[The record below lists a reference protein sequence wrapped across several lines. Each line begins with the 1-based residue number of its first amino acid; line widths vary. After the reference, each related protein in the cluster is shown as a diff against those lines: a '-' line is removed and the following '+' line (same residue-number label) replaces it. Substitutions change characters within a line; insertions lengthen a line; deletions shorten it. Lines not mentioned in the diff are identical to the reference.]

1 MNTNSRF
8 AVAVH
13 TLGFVGFAA
22 GRHPVTSEDIAVSV
36 NTNPVVIRRVLG
48 LLREAGLVTSQPGP
62 GGGWRLNRRPD
73 AITLRDAYRAV
84 EPDPLFAL
92 PQRPPS
98 AACDVGRNVQLVLDH
113 YFKDAEAAMEESLAN
128 VTLAD
133 VMADVARSF
142 GACRKGDVRV

>member
-1 MNTNSRF
+1 MYANSRF

-22 GRHPVTSEDIAVSV
+22 GRHPATSEDIAISV

-48 LLREAGLVTSQPGP
+48 LLRDAGLVTSQPGP
-62 GGGWRLNRRPD
+62 GGGWRLTRGPD

-84 EPDPLFAL
+84 EPEPLFAL

-98 AACDVGRNVQLVLDH
+98 ASCDVGRNVRQVLNR
-113 YFKDAEAAMEESLAN
+113 YFEDAEIAMEESLAT

-142 GACRKGDVRV
+142 GACRKGDVLV

>member
-1 MNTNSRF
+1 MYANSRF

-13 TLGFVGFAA
+13 TLGFVGFAD
-22 GRHPVTSEDIAVSV
+22 GRHATTSEDIAVSV

-48 LLREAGLVTSQPGP
+48 MLREAGLVTSQPGP

-84 EPDPLFAL
+84 EPEPLFAL

-98 AACDVGRNVQLVLDH
+98 ATCDVGRNVHLVLDR

-142 GACRKGDVRV
+142 GVCRTDVLV